1 MWTIG
6 EVTMWGRGHSIPA
19 MLLWQP
25 HWNEGGG
32 LLALMAE
39 PSLSVL
45 IWHKQAQLG
54 THCLPPPSC
63 PFPPLCIEQSIRQ
76 STYCRLF
83 LAHILAASS
92 TLETMHGHK
101 SQERLQLCKH
111 VAGQF
116 VLYICTHNENI
127 SRCNAACAWPS
138 FSKMQLLLP
147 LSCSCLLALQFLNA
161 LSTPRVLLLLELL

>member
-1 MWTIG
+1 MIIWTIG
-6 EVTMWGRGHSIPA
+6 EVTTWGRGHSIPA

-45 IWHKQAQLG
+45 IWHKQALLAPY
-54 THCLPPPSC
+54 C
-63 PFPPLCIEQSIRQ
+63 PPLRIEQWIRQ
-76 STYCRLF
+76 STYCGLF

-138 FSKMQLLLP
+138 FSEMQLLLP

-161 LSTPRVLLLLELL
+161 LSTPRVLLLLVLL

>member
-54 THCLPPPSC
+54 THCLPPLPP
-63 PFPPLCIEQSIRQ
+63 PFPTQQSIRQ
-76 STYCRLF
+76 STHCGLL

-92 TLETMHGHK
+92 ALETMRGHK
-101 SQERLQLCKH
+101 SQERLQLCKG

-138 FSKMQLLLP
+138 FSEMQLLLP

-161 LSTPRVLLLLELL
+161 LSTPRVLLLLVLL